1 MSIIEER
8 RFNFQQLVK
17 EVNDHPSTFYFPYKN
32 DDVVSWVFNYPK
44 FYEKFNGKD
53 EQKQF
58 FQRVL
63 GCQSVGKHFLFY
75 ELAKKI
81 FEDFLSFNKIPLYL
95 KGVNK
100 DIYIINRDILTQFN
114 LGKQT
119 KLFVYGNDR
128 SVKFDDNDVDNFA
141 RTSFYSNL
149 RYSVLN
155 FELPDNKNEK
165 MCIVLFGYAEKY
177 FEKIREEITK
187 EFDFVTFVKFSE
199 LLFTTS
205 RLEQLSFDKKIKK
218 LNQSLN
224 KFYRDDTL
232 HIFTN
237 EDTLK
242 WIMGDNNY
250 YQKDNKWWNQELFD
264 RIITPEIKAID
275 PIDLYALGEI
285 SRHIFSE
292 YLKINKFIVTER
304 NNFMDTYTY
313 FKNAEIETISV
324 LIYNNK
330 IYETS
335 TLEEHIDSALV
346 TVVVNEKSV
355 YNIVLIGEFE
365 KEFSDKEDHY
375 RKLYP
380 KTVFWKFSDLLLD
393 TPGLEEVKKL
403 FKHKNYYVKPKEIR
417 SESESTKLIPF
428 TEGESKKLTGITFG
442 EAVIERIQEQDTKTD
457 ENLEL
462 QQQIDEIHKIV
473 NDFKSWEDPNDL
485 LPNREVIS
493 WCLGDTSFL
502 EKETLY
508 YEEEWRH
515 NKFSTYL
522 KAFSKR
528 IILNYLHVKNG
539 IQANLAESYSP
550 DNGHCHLFTDDIF
563 YFIVASP
570 NLSYKFSDYEKDF
583 PENVEIMM
591 NFVEEKQRKFK
602 KINFIFMGRCERD
615 YRKFFNEN
623 PEIAKEYHGEDKFI
637 ECLYL
642 SDLLKDLI
650 LPKTEEKLQK
660 NLKIYPDT
668 YINNKTMQQQNEF
681 KNEIEQISK
690 MAQGK
695 KYLGNPEVISWCFGD
710 LSFLG
715 DNITY
720 GTESAWLTLL
730 DKNIQLNEY
739 EKYPRNEFNIFT
751 RKLIGEYIEV
761 NAKGKYST
769 NIQGNVGRYKYQYA
783 VHQQNK
789 ITYFM
794 LSNLWTTKYT
804 FDLERLETTSRNVMN
819 SASLIPYIEFI
830 DSEHKHTEYVYK
842 LVLLGHCEKNFRALF
857 KYNPGL
863 QEQLSEKYN
872 ISYVFFSDLLKDLI
886 TEKNKEQI
894 PNEIVSEKCTENE
907 DLDTIEIVKT
917 ETQDE
922 ISISIFEDD
931 IRRVYNKIPKH
942 PDSIIWINKRDIIRW
957 LFTNEFTD
965 GYDEKSWIK
974 DLSRDQT
981 YCDLYSLYKGIID
994 DFYKI
999 ENNFAGHRS
1008 FLYNEV
1014 ISKEIIDNAVS
1025 CLSGFTKYKNKVLI
1039 IIGKAER
1046 KLDSILEKYPY
1057 LKDTFRGVKI
1067 VKFTD
1072 ILREYAG
1079 IIPKQIEIVENNS
1092 NVVIQEVPLYQRMAK
1107 YSYFFNKRE
1116 VIQWL
1121 NDDKSFLIDISELEW
1136 FKQFNESI
1144 RGTYDFVDLVWN
1156 EYKKLTKTKIGVMI
1170 YDRGIEVNV
1179 HNVKNK
1185 GDWLSNGNSNPNLK
1199 TLVFIGEAEKKFKN
1213 LCSEYPEFKTTLM
1226 SDYPEVTFA
1235 NFTELLISFLEG
1247 QVSDS
1252 ETEPLISQDVEM
1264 GEPEICQETS
1274 NDCVVTFPANL
1285 EESEFIP
1292 LREADSDAITTDN
1305 LMPPLI
1311 DNSVKTDEIKEA
1323 DTILRI
1329 RLAAKE
1335 DNMKFQIRLAAK
1347 DQVINELEMQCSVK
1361 DQTIS
1366 ELTVAL
1372 EDFASV
1378 RNAYCLLDKSLK
1390 EEKDKNYWLK
1400 MSLDAAKDNF
1410 ENIKIE
1416 LQNVQND
1423 KVQMQNEFEST
1434 RTYLL
1439 DQISSLRIEIDR
1451 MRHSHDAAQNEIL
1464 DASNDTLELLEN
1476 KIKEQQEEI
1485 TKGKQREEILT
1496 QTVQKHLEHAMDIQ
1510 QYNRKMYD
1518 DNQRLQN
1525 EANEAKREAEFAAD
1539 YNKETVARYQ
1549 LAISEGAKEKE
1560 TEIAKLSA
1568 VIEEKDKDILRLQSE
1583 IDNKSIQ
1590 SGDDDYKEIQK
1601 LRSDVQMKSVLNDNL
1616 LKENGILKTRNNDL
1630 EEEIAK
1636 LRKKDI
1642 GDAIKEIC
1650 SLRNEIEGKDLIIEN
1665 FSVRNLS
1672 LADQVVYLTKQV
1684 TTLESNKEKIEEI
1697 LEPLRNN
1704 LKFHQEKHNEYKQ
1717 QVDKMEKENVI
1728 LKAEVGKISKGK
1740 DIFIEDAL
1748 KNLEKDVILGAEI
1761 VKISKG
1767 KDKMISELEKKTR
1780 ELSETTTVLQN
1791 EISELKGEPKPET
1804 KDVETITTNSDGN
1817 TIIIPESL
1825 SDISL
1830 STDEDDYD
1838 MVDPYKQL

>member
-1 MSIIEER
+1 MTSSNMSNSAAEQKNE
-8 RFNFQQLVK
+8 NLELQLQID
-17 EVNDHPSTFYFPYKN
+17 EIYK
-32 DDVVSWVFNYPK
+32 VL
-44 FYEKFNGKD
+44 KD
-53 EQKQF
+53 EK
-58 FQRVL
+58 L
-63 GCQSVGKHFLFY
+63 NM
-75 ELAKKI
+75 I
-81 FEDFLSFNKIPLYL
+81 LSFCEVIRWCLGDVSFLKEQTEEAETEWVNSMLCLYPRYGRPHFDVKLLVDYL
-95 KGVNK
+95 KFTDSNVNTGERYVK
-100 DIYIINRDILTQFN
+100 SSCGRLDYIPSKTAIYIIESYLYNDEDEPCFNFDDYNYEEILDIVNKEECNKNKEIRLLAMGKAEEICRDYIKSHPDYN
-114 LGKQT
+114 K
-119 KLFVYGNDR
+119 KLFGGNSR
-128 SVKFDDNDVDNFA
+128 
-141 RTSFYSNL
+141 
-149 RYSVLN
+149 
-155 FELPDNKNEK
+155 
-165 MCIVLFGYAEKY
+165 
-177 FEKIREEITK
+177 
-187 EFDFVTFVKFSE
+187 FS
-199 LLFTTS
+199 
-205 RLEQLSFDKKIKK
+205 
-218 LNQSLN
+218 
-224 KFYRDDTL
+224 
-232 HIFTN
+232 
-237 EDTLK
+237 
-242 WIMGDNNY
+242 
-250 YQKDNKWWNQELFD
+250 
-264 RIITPEIKAID
+264 
-275 PIDLYALGEI
+275 
-285 SRHIFSE
+285 
-292 YLKINKFIVTER
+292 
-304 NNFMDTYTY
+304 
-313 FKNAEIETISV
+313 
-324 LIYNNK
+324 
-330 IYETS
+330 
-335 TLEEHIDSALV
+335 LV
-346 TVVVNEKSV
+346 
-355 YNIVLIGEFE
+355 F
-365 KEFSDKEDHY
+365 
-375 RKLYP
+375 
-380 KTVFWKFSDLLLD
+380 FSDLLKDLKF
-393 TPGLEEVKKL
+393 TSKEIKKEVKTEDSAELKVICGADSKL
-403 FKHKNYYVKPKEIR
+403 QLSDEQFVNLAMNFPRYLWNILNLRSSIQLSIEDKHREEIQGKIEDPVKM
-417 SESESTKLIPF
+417 T
-428 TEGESKKLTGITFG
+428 TTTFS
-442 EAVIERIQEQDTKTD
+442 EAVIERIQEQD
-457 ENLEL
+457 EN
-462 QQQIDEIHKIV
+462 
-473 NDFKSWEDPNDL
+473 
-485 LPNREVIS
+485 
-493 WCLGDTSFL
+493 
-502 EKETLY
+502 ETV
-508 YEEEWRH
+508 EE
-515 NKFSTYL
+515 SAT
-522 KAFSKR
+522 
-528 IILNYLHVKNG
+528 
-539 IQANLAESYSP
+539 Q
-550 DNGHCHLFTDDIF
+550 
-563 YFIVASP
+563 
-570 NLSYKFSDYEKDF
+570 KDF
-583 PENVEIMM
+583 TFGESSPPVFLSSI
-591 NFVEEKQRKFK
+591 EEKT
-602 KINFIFMGRCERD
+602 
-615 YRKFFNEN
+615 
-623 PEIAKEYHGEDKFI
+623 H
-637 ECLYL
+637 
-642 SDLLKDLI
+642 
-650 LPKTEEKLQK
+650 K

-668 YINNKTMQQQNEF
+668 YINNKIMQQQNEF
-681 KNEIEQISK
+681 NNEIEQISK
-690 MAQGK
+690 MTQGK

-715 DNITY
+715 DNKTF
-720 GTESAWLTLL
+720 GTESAWLTHL

-739 EKYPRNEFNIFT
+739 EKCPPNEFNVFS
-751 RKLIGEYIEV
+751 RKIIGEYLEI
-761 NAKGKYST
+761 NLKGRDNSGTIKQET
-769 NIQGNVGRYKYQYA
+769 NYRYDYNY
-783 VHQQNK
+783 VLDNLNK
-789 ITYFM
+789 NIYFM
-794 LSNLWTTKYT
+794 LSNLWTTRYISDLDQLKTASKNVREYT
-804 FDLERLETTSRNVMN
+804 KGYYGEYTS
-819 SASLIPYIEFI
+819 I
-830 DSEHKHTEYVYK
+830 

-863 QEQLSEKYN
+863 EKRLCEKYK
-872 ISYVFFSDLLKDLI
+872 ISYVFFSDLLRDLI

-894 PNEIVSEKCTENE
+894 PSEIVSEKNTENKD
-907 DLDTIEIVKT
+907 DLIEVVKS
-917 ETQDE
+917 ETPSE
-922 ISISIFEDD
+922 TSISIFEDD
-931 IRRVYNKIPKH
+931 IQRVHQKIPKNLNCIVWL
-942 PDSIIWINKRDIIRW
+942 DKIDIIRF
-957 LFTNEFTD
+957 LFTNEVPD
-965 GYDEKSWIK
+965 GYGIKSWIQ
-974 DLSRDQT
+974 RQT
-981 YCDLYSLYKGIID
+981 GLRVNYDLYNLYKRIID

-1008 FLYNEV
+1008 FLYNEI
-1014 ISKEIIDNAVS
+1014 ISKEIIDNAIA
-1025 CLSGFTKYKNKVLI
+1025 CLSRFTKYKNKVLI

-1057 LKDTFRGVKI
+1057 LKDTPRGVKI

-1121 NDDKSFLIDISELEW
+1121 NDDKSFLIDISELGW